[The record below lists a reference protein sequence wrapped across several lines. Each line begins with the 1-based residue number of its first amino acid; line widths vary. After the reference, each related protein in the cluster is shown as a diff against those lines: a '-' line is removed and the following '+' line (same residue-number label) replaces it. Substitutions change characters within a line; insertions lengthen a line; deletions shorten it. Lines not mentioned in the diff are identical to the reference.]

1 MSIDTY
7 SETPKIKHLLEKETT
22 FISTFYYSALLQDF
36 K

>member
-7 SETPKIKHLLEKETT
+7 SETPKIKHLLEGND